1 MQHNEIKGFTD
12 QSEKNKAYVN
22 VNKDIEERLYRI
34 VDDMKAQGE
43 FDQRLIAV
51 AFTQFQGAFMF
62 LNRAIFQPQRIE
74 LPEDKAAVTEANP
87 MPPIY
92 VGQVYAQFHPALD
105 RAVTTDER
113 GNELEA
119 LGPHWYDKNALERW
133 RNPEAV
139 PTPPIEII
147 KDDQDGL
154 DV

>member
-22 VNKDIEERLYRI
+22 VNKEIEERLYRI
-34 VDDMKAQGE
+34 IDDMKAQGE

-74 LPEDKAAVTEANP
+74 LPEDKAAAEASP
-87 MPPIY
+87 MPPVH
-92 VGQVYAQFHPALD
+92 VGKVFKQFHSVFN
-105 RAVTTDER
+105 REVVTDER

-139 PTPPIEII
+139 PVPAMPLEAEETTSSS
-147 KDDQDGL
+147 D
-154 DV
+154 